1 MPVNE
6 IINNY
11 SLSEYLEF
19 IKRNNIGNSNIP
31 IPYAIF
37 TKLMDIIINVEPKV
51 INITSDYIALIT
63 DQTIINNAETEITIT
78 LPDVTLLTN
87 RIFTIRNNSSEN
99 LNVQTV
105 ESQLINDSTS
115 IVIATATTKQ
125 IISNITKY
133 NTI

>member
-1 MPVNE
+1 MPVSE

-115 IVIATATTKQ
+115 IVIATATTQQ

>member
-115 IVIATATTKQ
+115 IVIATATTQQ